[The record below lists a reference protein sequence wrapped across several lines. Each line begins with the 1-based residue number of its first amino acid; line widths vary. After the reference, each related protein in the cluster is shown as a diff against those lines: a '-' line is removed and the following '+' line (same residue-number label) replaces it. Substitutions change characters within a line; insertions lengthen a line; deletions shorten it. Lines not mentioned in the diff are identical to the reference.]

1 MTRPSRTTCK
11 RCQNTCPTGKA
22 RGICSS
28 CHETLRLRGHLD
40 EYPVLRADTQG
51 RVRPLYEQ
59 GKGAA
64 EISRILGI
72 TRNAAWCAIRAIRDK
87 EAGHHVTGYRYE
99 SPNGVDIWAKL
110 HVPHPGIDDVEC
122 KSRHDLFVDWLDGNT
137 RHLMRHGA
145 PDLWAQTYIAAALA
159 VCARCPVR
167 DWCVTATK
175 PEQSKVSIIAG
186 GKVWH
191 GGEVVWDLARQE
203 ALEAAQVAEV
213 YGEQVAS

>member
-72 TRNAAWCAIRAIRDK
+72 TRNAAWCAIRAIRAK
-87 EAGHHVTGYRYE
+87 EGNAVTGYRYE
-99 SPNGVDIWAKL
+99 SPNSLGFWAKL
-110 HVPHPGIDDVEC
+110 HVPAPPIEPEC
-122 KSRHDLFVDWLDGNT
+122 KGQQHLTDIPGDQVRHFMKNGRPSTFAQMQT
-137 RHLMRHGA
+137 R
-145 PDLWAQTYIAAALA
+145 AALA
-159 VCARCPVR
+159 MCARCPVR
-167 DWCVTATK
+167 DWCVDEATR
-175 PEQSKVSIIAG
+175 PETSRVSIIAG
-186 GKVWH
+186 GNVYIN
-191 GGEVVWDLARQE
+191 GEVVWDIERQE
-203 ALEAAQVAEV
+203 ALEAEQDVA
-213 YGEQVAS
+213 A

>member
-1 MTRPSRTTCK
+1 MSDKLAIECRRCGK
-11 RCQNTCPTGKA
+11 RA
-22 RGICSS
+22 RATAGRGLCSN
-28 CHETLRLRGHLD
+28 CHETVTTNGRIEDYPLRR
-40 EYPVLRADTQG
+40 PDTQG

-72 TRNAAWCAIRAIRDK
+72 TRNAAWCAIRAIRTK
-87 EAGHHVTGYRYE
+87 EAGTVTGYRYE
-99 SPNGVDIWAKL
+99 SPNGVDLWAKL

-145 PDLWAQTYIAAALA
+145 PDTWAQKYIAAALA

-167 DWCVTATK
+167 DWCVEATK
-175 PEQSKVSIIAG
+175 PQQSKVSIIAG
-186 GKVWH
+186 GAVWH

-203 ALEAAQVAEV
+203 ALEAAQDAEV
-213 YGEQVAS
+213 AA